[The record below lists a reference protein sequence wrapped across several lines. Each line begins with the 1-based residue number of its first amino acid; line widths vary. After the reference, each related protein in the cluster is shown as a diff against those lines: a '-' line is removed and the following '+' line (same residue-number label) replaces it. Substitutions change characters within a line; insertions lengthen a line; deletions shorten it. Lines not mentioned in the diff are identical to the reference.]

1 MQDLLFPEPNQPAPQ
16 QAPRAAS
23 PAARRPRTGAKVLAS
38 AADPALQ
45 ALRDALPP
53 LVRLGGSSWS
63 YPGWRG
69 LVWEGDYAETTLSRH
84 GLPAYC
90 AHPLM
95 RTVSLDRAF
104 YRPLTASQ
112 YANLAAQV
120 DADFRFMV
128 KAPSLVTDA
137 TVRSEGGRGMQ
148 ANPAFLSP
156 ELAVQEFV
164 QPALAG
170 LGEKTGAL
178 VFQLSPL
185 PGPLRAR
192 LPEVL
197 AQLAA
202 MLRALPSLR
211 RQAPDAVVAVEVR
224 DPAFLTPAFASVL
237 RESGATFCLG
247 VHPKMPPIA
256 EQLPLLRALWPGPL
270 VCRWN
275 THRMHGAYGY
285 DDAERR
291 YQPFDR
297 IVDDD
302 PATRG
307 ALARVIA
314 ATAQGGQ
321 HVYVS
326 VSNQAEGCAPL
337 SIAALAQDIL
347 AAPAR

>member
-1 MQDLLFPEPNQPAPQ
+1 MQDLLFPEPNEPVPGTSPA
-16 QAPRAAS
+16 R
-23 PAARRPRTGAKVLAS
+23 PAARGGRPKSKVQACPP
-38 AADPALQ
+38 DPALG

-63 YPGWRG
+63 YPGWRD
-69 LVWEGDYAETTLSRH
+69 LVWDGDYADSVLSRH
-84 GLPAYC
+84 GLSAYA
-90 AHPLM
+90 AHPLL

-104 YRPLTASQ
+104 YRPLSATQ
-112 YANLAAQV
+112 YAALAAQV

-137 TVRSEGGRGMQ
+137 TVRDEGGRGMQ

-170 LGEKTGAL
+170 LGEKVGAL

-185 PGPLRAR
+185 PAPLMAR
-192 LPEVL
+192 MPEVL
-197 AQLAA
+197 ARLEA
-202 MLRALPSLR
+202 MLRALPALHA
-211 RQAPDAVVAVEVR
+211 QAPEGVVAVEVR
-224 DPAFLTPAFASVL
+224 DPAFLTPAFATLL
-237 RESGATFCLG
+237 RDCGATFCLG

-256 EQLPLLRALWPGPL
+256 EQLPVLRALWPGPL

-285 DDAERR
+285 EDAERR

-302 PATRG
+302 PATR
-307 ALARVIA
+307 AELARVIA
-314 ATAQGGQ
+314 ATARGGQ
-321 HVYVS
+321 RVYVS
-326 VSNQAEGCAPL
+326 VSNQAEGCAPR
-337 SIAALAQDIL
+337 SIAALAQAIVQ
-347 AAPAR
+347 APPR